1 MILSYG
7 GRINR
12 YSNYRYG
19 VDLSK
24 YLPAKFLALFKESAL
39 EPFQSEGIQYALP
52 ISAWATNMIVN
63 KTLIERAGVGHLLPT
78 DDSMDRSWTVKE
90 FTEML
95 KAVKALDD
103 GSFGFFIIAAMTGG
117 DYWILNLFA
126 GFGAEYYKEGEI
138 VINSPEGIEAMTYLK
153 LMQDEGYA
161 PPGAAGLSH
170 IEMVQMFQEGKIAVM
185 GGTPGWA
192 TMGETAFKNGLVDEP
207 FDVVIMEYPHVDG
220 MTGTPICFG
229 PDAAMIINNG
239 DETRIKNAAKLLM
252 VVTGPEAQRVRASE
266 MKYSPMKETEILFPD
281 NLAWNQVNEIQQKN
295 GVWDMGIGHRYYND
309 VREIWINHLQGVMA
323 GKLTPAE
330 ALEKFQN
337 HANEM
342 IGK

>member
-1 MILSYG
+1 MKKFFLIVLFFLMAFGLIAGGQKSADTRPLKLGIEGADFAGMGGSVIFDEYPLGYFQSVALPQFERDTALEVLFHVYKGEAAQNIKIMDSDLVSDYPADVILSYG

-63 KTLIERAGVGHLLPT
+63 KTLIERAGVGHLLPA

-126 GFGAEYYKEGEI
+126 GFGAEYYKEGE
-138 VINSPEGIEAMTYLK
+138 K
-153 LMQDEGYA
+153 L
-161 PPGAAGLSH
+161 
-170 IEMVQMFQEGKIAVM
+170 
-185 GGTPGWA
+185 
-192 TMGETAFKNGLVDEP
+192 
-207 FDVVIMEYPHVDG
+207 
-220 MTGTPICFG
+220 C
-229 PDAAMIINNG
+229 
-239 DETRIKNAAKLLM
+239 R
-252 VVTGPEAQRVRASE
+252 
-266 MKYSPMKETEILFPD
+266 
-281 NLAWNQVNEIQQKN
+281 
-295 GVWDMGIGHRYYND
+295 
-309 VREIWINHLQGVMA
+309 
-323 GKLTPAE
+323 
-330 ALEKFQN
+330 
-337 HANEM
+337 
-342 IGK
+342 